1 MTAVTSAEER
11 WGGAALC
18 LGSLAYAVA
27 VVAFTLMYGQPKS
40 AVAGAVPTVADRAT
54 HYLDRQS
61 TAHAMW
67 LLEVA
72 AVILL
77 AISGLMLMSRAA
89 SSVGWAPRRFAWA
102 SVSTGSIILVLM
114 YPLMLGGYPV
124 AADADASLSVF
135 AVLSGIAEFIFYIG
149 NCVLF
154 LGLAAAFASEAP
166 PEGALSRG
174 VALAGQFLFFIAFV
188 AGIAMLGGIRS
199 LQAVAPVALLAF
211 LFASYLGYAIA
222 RRS

>member
-1 MTAVTSAEER
+1 MTALTSAEER
-11 WGGAALC
+11 WGGGALC
-18 LGSLAYAVA
+18 LGSLAYAAA
-27 VVAFTLMYGQPKS
+27 VVAFTLSYGQPS
-40 AVAGAVPTVADRAT
+40 GAVAGAAPTIADRAA

-67 LLEVA
+67 LLEAA

-77 AISGLMLMSRAA
+77 VISGLMLMGRAT

-102 SVSTGSIILVLM
+102 CVSAGSMILVLM

-124 AADADASLSVF
+124 AAAAATSLSLF

-166 PEGALSRG
+166 PAGALSRG
-174 VALAGQFLFFIAFV
+174 VALAGQFLFFIAFA
-188 AGIAMLGGIRS
+188 AGIAMLAGIRS

-211 LFASYLGYAIA
+211 LFASYLGFVIA